1 MENKIEQ
8 ILNTAKMVGNQ
19 SETKRQIQKEMIRK
33 SIDYSKPLNYKLGS
47 PSSPTWNSEADAFKH
62 AFMSAILSKR
72 YSIPVS
78 NLIGTGHEV
87 ENLRKHAPI
96 TESIM
101 DLWNNR
107 VGRSI
112 WKEVRKDLKGYE
124 NSFNDKFIEDYT
136 AKKVV
141 EKMREGK
148 LITSPDNIRIF
159 DKHPHINKFIEN
171 IQGVS
176 TGGAAPINDGNT
188 FFATEDI
195 AKMSTDEFLAAEDI
209 INNQIKN
216 KIAIPKSQANRGV
229 SSGAYIYV
237 SEYTR
242 DDGTKVS
249 GYYRRR

>member
-72 YSIPVS
+72 YSIPS
-78 NLIGTGHEV
+78 SRAMGDAHELGSSSKD
-87 ENLRKHAPI
+87 ETN
-96 TESIM
+96 M

-148 LITSPDNIRIF
+148 LITSPDDTRKF
-159 DKHPHINKFIEN
+159 DKHPHINKFIKN

-216 KIAIPKSQANRGV
+216 KIAIPKSQANHGV

-237 SEYTR
+237 NEYTR